1 MTKKDDALRNVS
13 FRITE
18 KEFPDPEEREMI
30 RAFFNAQSS
39 KQRTIAMMAH
49 FFIEHVGYEDLT
61 SYKTQKSLH
70 SSQMKQI
77 MLNQHGEPP
86 TAIQKQTLET
96 QSSPEK
102 SNTPTI
108 EPVTETK
115 QEASEH
121 ADVDPNDF

>member
-61 SYKTQKSLH
+61 SYRTQKSLH
-70 SSQMKQI
+70 SSQMKQL
-77 MLNQHGEPP
+77 MMAEHGEPP
-86 TAIQKQTLET
+86 KAIQKQTSET
-96 QSSPEK
+96 KSPPDV
-102 SNTPTI
+102 SHTPEI

-115 QEASEH
+115 PEPPKYP
-121 ADVDPNDF
+121 DVDPNDF